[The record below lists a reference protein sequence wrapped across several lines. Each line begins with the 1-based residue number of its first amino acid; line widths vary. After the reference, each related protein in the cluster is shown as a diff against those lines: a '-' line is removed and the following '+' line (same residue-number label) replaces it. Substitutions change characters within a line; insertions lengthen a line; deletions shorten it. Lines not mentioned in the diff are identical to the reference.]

1 MAATVVQD
9 SGQPHVS
16 YERDGVYL
24 AAERVVPADVVAG
37 ASAGMDA
44 LMRGEYETGIAP
56 QPSFWNPGDDP
67 RKLVKIEMPQAANR
81 GIMAL
86 ISHPAVGALAAA
98 ITGAEMVQVW
108 WVQMLV
114 KPSSDPTTGQGPQVG
129 WHQDRQYWDVWEPDS
144 ELFTAWVAVSD
155 VTADAG
161 PVRYVLGSHRWGLLA
176 EGDFFAPDLGGQRI
190 AAPQGQCWEEV
201 AGVLPPG
208 GVGFH
213 DDLTVHGSG
222 ENHSGR
228 QRRSFALHLRTE
240 RSRPVGNRRQ
250 GLAALIDD
258 PRYCPV
264 IWGDRT
270 HDRARA

>member
-1 MAATVVQD
+1 MAATRLEAPD
-9 SGQPHVS
+9 EARSR

-24 AAERVVPADVVAG
+24 AQETVVPADVVAR
-37 ASAGMDA
+37 ASLGMDA
-44 LMRGEYETGIAP
+44 LMRGEYETGLTP

-67 RKLVKIEMPQAANR
+67 HKLVKIEMPQAANR
-81 GIMAL
+81 GIMEL
-86 ISHPAVGALAAA
+86 ISHPALGELAAA
-98 ITGAEMVQVW
+98 ITGARMVQVW

-114 KPSSDPTTGQGPQVG
+114 KPSSDPAAGHSPQVG
-129 WHQDRQYWDVWEPDS
+129 WHQDRQYWDVWEPGS

-155 VTADAG
+155 VTPDTG
-161 PVRYVLGSHRWGLLA
+161 PVRYVLGSHRWGLLG
-176 EGDFFAPDLGGQRI
+176 EGDFFAPDLASQRISAPEGQR
-190 AAPQGQCWEEV
+190 WEEV

-228 QRRSFALHLRTE
+228 QRRSFAVHLRTD
-240 RSRPVGNRRQ
+240 RSRPVDNARR
-250 GLAALIDD
+250 GLAGLIDE

-264 IWGDRT
+264 IYGDRT